1 MPGIP
6 QKMIHGV
13 SIPTV
18 LLLASDT
25 GLAHSVREGARRAG
39 LTIALR
45 PVTTLDEFLS
55 RLQAGSV
62 DLILAAANGLPDT
75 EIAEIL
81 KVVRNYS
88 PRTKVVVI
96 GREDQEAAVQAL
108 QGSISDYVRTS
119 YLSRLPLIMERTLRE
134 QRVSEAHAQTK
145 VELEQVA
152 DILRENQKLITI
164 GRLTGTIVHEI
175 NNPLESLSNLLYLM
189 EMEHGDAQKCLE
201 YLKMAQREL
210 TRVMQISKQTLNF
223 YRETSEPVRVQLSDL
238 LKEVLGLYARRV
250 ADKNL
255 RVQREFE
262 SSEFVSVF
270 PGEVRQVLS
279 NLIANAIEA
288 SGRNGRLVLRI
299 RNARKW
305 SDEGVQGVRLSVADN
320 GTGIALAV
328 RERLGEPFF
337 TTKGERGTGLG
348 LWVTRRILSRYG
360 GDLQLR
366 SSTTAERHGTVFS
379 MFLPTNMRP
388 QVVSGGGGGLG
399 GPPARGGSAAAPRL
413 RLLEGQGNTLKRVN
427 GN

>member
-1 MPGIP
+1 MRGIH
-6 QKMIHGV
+6 QKMIHEI

-18 LLLASDT
+18 LLLAKDT
-25 GLAHSVREGARRAG
+25 ALAHSIRETVRRAG

-45 PVTTLDEFLS
+45 PVTTHEEFLS
-55 RLQAGSV
+55 RLQTGSV
-62 DLILAAANGLPDT
+62 DLVLTAVSGLPDK

-81 KVVRNYS
+81 ESVRELS
-88 PRTKVVVI
+88 PRSKVVVI
-96 GREDQEAAVQAL
+96 GQEN
-108 QGSISDYVRTS
+108 QGPAIHPLKDHRSDYVHIS
-119 YLSRLPLIMERTLRE
+119 YPLQLPLIMERILRE
-134 QRVSEAHAQTK
+134 QRSNDAHAQTK

-152 DILRENQKLITI
+152 DMLRENQKLITI

-175 NNPLESLSNLLYLM
+175 NNPLESMSNLLYLM
-189 EMEHGDAQKCLE
+189 EMEHADAEKCLE

-210 TRVMQISKQTLNF
+210 ARVMQISKQTLNF

-238 LKEVLGLYARRV
+238 LEEVLGLYARRI

-288 SGRNGRLVLRI
+288 SGRNGRLLLRI
-299 RNARKW
+299 RNSRKW

-320 GTGIALAV
+320 GTGISNEV

-366 SSTTAERHGTVFS
+366 SSTTSERHGTVFS

-388 QVVSGGGGGLG
+388 QMVAGGGAQGGLA
-399 GPPARGGSAAAPRL
+399 ARGGGAAAPRL
-413 RLLEGQGNTLKRVN
+413 RLLAGPGNTLKRVN
-427 GN
+427 GE